1 MVLVNSITKLIRF
14 IHFHTNSSLNVFYKV
29 LGILLRIHLA
39 LVLTNFT
46 EYIIS
51 YGIINRLCSG
61 CTTTVSSLG
70 SLAIFI
76 ILPTDSEFGQFM
88 KVLSLCLS
96 IHLVYLRPNLNIY
109 TISYNVVNTSCP
121 GTTYS
126 ARFTLFAP
134 MLNFFTLSLSNIIL
148 TFI

>member
-1 MVLVNSITKLIRF
+1 M
-14 IHFHTNSSLNVFYKV
+14 HFHTNSSLSVFYKV
-29 LGILLRIHLA
+29 LGILLKIHLA

-46 EYIIS
+46 EYVIS

-76 ILPTDSEFGQFM
+76 ILPTDFEFGQFI
-88 KVLSLCLS
+88 KVLDLCL
-96 IHLVYLRPNLNIY
+96 IFHLVYLRPNFNKY
-109 TISYNVVNTSCP
+109 TISYKASNTDCP
-121 GTTYS
+121 VTTYS
-126 ARFTLFAP
+126 GRFALLAL

>member
-1 MVLVNSITKLIRF
+1 M
-14 IHFHTNSSLNVFYKV
+14 HFHTNSSLSVFYKV
-29 LGILLRIHLA
+29 LGILLKIHLA

-46 EYIIS
+46 EYVIS

-76 ILPTDSEFGQFM
+76 ILTTDSEFCQFM
-88 KVLSLCLS
+88 KVLDICLS
-96 IHLVYLRPNLNIY
+96 FHLVYLRPNFNIY
-109 TISYNVVNTSCP
+109 TISYEVSNTSCP
-121 GTTYS
+121 VTTYS
-126 ARFTLFAP
+126 ARFTLLAP